1 MLQRQYFY
9 FVAGL
14 ADLLFDSGKSF
25 AGMLEFRE
33 ELKKNLH
40 PRDFHLV
47 SLLFL
52 PYDNRNLITFLEG
65 NGNAWDQLGNFSK
78 EEFEEQ
84 LRIIKAILKEEDI
97 LPDYIVRIMREWTG
111 LEEGVKVADIKKRL
125 SEGYINTVEGSGNR
139 FLKRWIRFE
148 TDLNNIF
155 VFLNAKSLETD
166 PAAHVV
172 GDDPFT
178 RELLDLFKA
187 GKDFSVSFEPDHVS
201 DIFKIATESEFLERE
216 RKIDLLKWNFIDTI
230 TFFEYFNIDLI
241 LAYLVKYSI
250 VLRWDR
256 LNPETGREM
265 LRKFIADTEASI
277 SNGMPRQEF

>member
-52 PYDNRNLITFLEG
+52 PYDNRNLINFLEG
-65 NGNAWDQLGNFSK
+65 NGDAWDQLGNFSK
-78 EEFEEQ
+78 EDFEEQ
-84 LRIIKAILKEEDI
+84 MRIIRAILKEEDI
-97 LPDYIVRIMREWTG
+97 LPDYIVRIMREWASS
-111 LEEGVKVADIKKRL
+111 EEGVKVPAVKKRL
-125 SEGYINTVEGSGNR
+125 TEGYIGIVEGSGNR
-139 FLKRWIRFE
+139 FLERWIRFE

-155 VFLNAKSLETD
+155 IFLNAKSLDMD
-166 PAAHVV
+166 PAAHMI

-178 RELLDLFKA
+178 RELLDLFRS
-187 GKDFSVSFEPDHVS
+187 GKDFTVSFES
-201 DIFKIATESEFLERE
+201 DYASEVFKIPTESEFLERE

-241 LAYLVKYSI
+241 LGYLIKYSI
-250 VLRWDR
+250 VLRWAR
-256 LNPETGREM
+256 LDPETGREM
-265 LRKFIADTEASI
+265 LRKFITETEASI
-277 SNGMPRQEF
+277 SRGNKQ

>member
-1 MLQRQYFY
+1 M
-9 FVAGL
+9 
-14 ADLLFDSGKSF
+14 
-25 AGMLEFRE
+25 
-33 ELKKNLH
+33 
-40 PRDFHLV
+40 
-47 SLLFL
+47 
-52 PYDNRNLITFLEG
+52 
-65 NGNAWDQLGNFSK
+65 
-78 EEFEEQ
+78 
-84 LRIIKAILKEEDI
+84 
-97 LPDYIVRIMREWTG
+97 
-111 LEEGVKVADIKKRL
+111 
-125 SEGYINTVEGSGNR
+125 
-139 FLKRWIRFE
+139 
-148 TDLNNIF
+148 
-155 VFLNAKSLETD
+155 
-166 PAAHVV
+166 V

-241 LAYLVKYSI
+241 LGYLVKYSI

>member
-40 PRDFHLV
+40 PRDFNLV

-52 PYDNRNLITFLEG
+52 PYDNRNLITFLG
-65 NGNAWDQLGNFSK
+65 GTDDAWDQLGNFSK
-78 EEFEEQ
+78 EDFEEQ
-84 LRIIKAILKEEDI
+84 LRITKAILKEEDI
-97 LPDYIVRIMREWTG
+97 LPGYIVKIMCEWTSSEG
-111 LEEGVKVADIKKRL
+111 GVKVADIKKRL
-125 SEGYINTVEGSGNR
+125 TEGYIGIVEGSGNR
-139 FLKRWIRFE
+139 YLERWIRFE

-155 VFLNAKSLETD
+155 IFLNAKSLGMD
-166 PAAHVV
+166 PAAHMT

-178 RELLDLFKA
+178 NELLDLFKS
-187 GKDFSVSFEPDHVS
+187 GKDFPVSFESDYAS
-201 DIFKIATESEFLERE
+201 DIFKIATENEFLERE

-241 LAYLVKYSI
+241 LGYLIKYSI
-250 VLRWDR
+250 VLRWAR
-256 LNPETGREM
+256 LDPETGREM
-265 LRKFIADTEASI
+265 LRKFITETETSI
-277 SNGMPRQEF
+277 SRGNTQ

>member
-52 PYDNRNLITFLEG
+52 PYDNRNLINFLEG
-65 NGNAWDQLGNFSK
+65 NGDAWDQLGNFSK
-78 EEFEEQ
+78 EDFEEQ
-84 LRIIKAILKEEDI
+84 LRIIRAILKEEDI

-111 LEEGVKVADIKKRL
+111 LEEGMKVANIKKRL
-125 SEGYINTVEGSGNR
+125 SEGYINTVEGSGNK

-148 TDLNNIF
+148 KDLNNIF
-155 VFLNAKSLETD
+155 IFLNAKSLEID
-166 PAAHVV
+166 PSDHMA

-178 RELLDLFKA
+178 HELLDLFRS
-187 GKDFSVSFEPDHVS
+187 GKDFSVSFEEDYVS

-265 LRKFIADTEASI
+265 LQKFITETESSI
-277 SNGMPRQEF
+277 SSRVSR

>member
-52 PYDNRNLITFLEG
+52 PYDNKNLINFLEG
-65 NGNAWDQLGNFSK
+65 SGDAWDQLGNFSK
-78 EEFEEQ
+78 EDFEEQ
-84 LRIIKAILKEEDI
+84 LRIIRAILKEEDI
-97 LPDYIVRIMREWTG
+97 LPDYIARIMREWNG
-111 LEEGVKVADIKKRL
+111 LEEGMKVANIKKRL
-125 SEGYINTVEGSGNR
+125 SEGYVNTVEASGNK

-148 TDLNNIF
+148 KDLNNIF
-155 VFLNAKSLETD
+155 IFLNAKSLGID
-166 PAAHVV
+166 PAAHMV

-178 RELLDLFKA
+178 CELLDLFRS
-187 GKDFSVSFEPDHVS
+187 GKDFSVSFEEDYVS

-265 LRKFIADTEASI
+265 LQKFITETESSI
-277 SNGMPRQEF
+277 SSRVSR